1 VLFNSYEFLL
11 GFLPGV
17 LLLVL
22 GASAIGRHALAKLLL
37 LAASLVF
44 YAWWDP
50 PYVLLL
56 LAFLVFNFWVG
67 SWLIRTAGQGAPQRR
82 RTGVLVL
89 GLCANIAALVYFKY
103 TQFLAAEIGDLLGID
118 LAVSR
123 IVLPLGISFIVFQ
136 KIAFLVDA
144 HGGQIKQLRFLDYAL
159 FVSFFP
165 QLISGPIVHHREMI
179 PQFES
184 EHGLRYVR
192 RIVPIAISFVV
203 MGAFKK
209 VVIADHLA
217 SHVAIAF
224 QSTAA
229 GQTHDMFSAWLA
241 AVSFALQIY
250 FDFSGYSDMAIGLG
264 LLFGIRLPFNFNS
277 PLKASSIIDFWS
289 RWHMTLTRFLTA
301 YIYNP
306 IVMRATRRRVA
317 ARKKVAIRG
326 VLRPGAFVS
335 LLLLPTLFTMF
346 IAGAWHGAGF
356 QFIVFGLIHGAYL
369 SINHAWRNLR
379 RAARG
384 PARRSRRGLV
394 LARALTFLAF
404 VVSIPFFRADSVH
417 SAWRFVASMFG
428 AHGAV
433 RASSFVDLPFLALV
447 GLVLVASQ
455 VLPNTQEVMR
465 EQLEAAVSPLAR
477 HAGHIQ
483 PTDPETWSWPRL
495 VWRPTVLYAL
505 AIGLLGWI
513 VMLSLAGP
521 SAFLYFQF

>member
-11 GFLPGV
+11 GFLPAV

-22 GASAIGRHALAKLLL
+22 GASATGRHSLAKLSLFG
-37 LAASLVF
+37 ASLVF
-44 YAWWDP
+44 YAWWNP

-56 LAFLVFNFWVG
+56 VAFLLFNFWVG
-67 SWLIRTAGQGAPQRR
+67 SWLIQTVGQDALERR
-82 RTGVLVL
+82 RTQVLIF
-89 GLCANIAALVYFKY
+89 GLCANIGALIYFKY
-103 TQFLAAEIGDLLGID
+103 TNFLARAVGDLVGTDLG
-118 LAVSR
+118 LSA

-144 HGGQIKQLRFLDYAL
+144 HGGQIKRLRFIDYAL

-184 EHGLRYVR
+184 GHGLRYVR
-192 RIVPIAISFVV
+192 RIVPIAISFMV

-229 GQTHDMFSAWLA
+229 GQPHDMFSAWLG

-306 IVMRATRRRVA
+306 IVLRATRRRVA
-317 ARKKVAIRG
+317 AGKKIAIRG
-326 VLRPGAFVS
+326 VMRPGAFVS
-335 LLLLPTLFTMF
+335 LLLFPTLFTMF

-356 QFIVFGLIHGAYL
+356 QFIVFGLIHGTYL

-379 RAARG
+379 RAAHR
-384 PARRSRRGLV
+384 PARRTGLGV
-394 LARALTFLAF
+394 VSARALTFLAF

-417 SAWRFVASMFG
+417 TAWSFVASMFG
-428 AHGAV
+428 AHGVV
-433 RASSFVDLPFLALV
+433 RASRFADLPFLALV
-447 GLVLVASQ
+447 GAVLVASQ
-455 VLPNTQEVMR
+455 VLPNTQEVMHD
-465 EQLEAAVSPLAR
+465 QLEAAVSPLAS
-477 HAGHIQ
+477 HAGQTQ
-483 PTDPETWSWPRL
+483 PTDPATWSWPRL
-495 VWRPTVLYAL
+495 VWRPTGFYAI